1 MCVLMTESKG
11 RWTGKISEERQE
23 ETQLQAQCMMATQ
36 GNYCLLA
43 IQVNIT

>member
-23 ETQLQAQCMMATQ
+23 ETQKIDHVA
-36 GNYCLLA
+36 
-43 IQVNIT
+43 V